1 MAGKKSNAGNGKS
14 AGARLEGL
22 LDRLAQLEERVR
34 TLEAERDAAVGAAA
48 AFVPPPL
55 TAALPPA
62 AAPGGPA
69 PRADVVAA
77 PVRGEITPDILL
89 VISAAVAAFLGER
102 AHVRQVRLVASPA
115 WAQQGR
121 VSVMAS
127 HRWAVHRS

>member
-14 AGARLEGL
+14 AGAPLERL

-34 TLEAERDAAVGAAA
+34 SLEAERDAAIGAAA
-48 AFVPPPL
+48 AFAPSL
-55 TAALPPA
+55 RTAVLPPA
-62 AAPGGPA
+62 AAPGEPA
-69 PRADVVAA
+69 PRAGAVAE

-102 AHVRQVRLVASPA
+102 AHVRQVRLLASPA

>member
-1 MAGKKSNAGNGKS
+1 MAGKKPNVGNGKS
-14 AGARLEGL
+14 AGARMEALFE
-22 LDRLAQLEERVR
+22 RLAQLEERVR
-34 TLEAERDAAVGAAA
+34 SLEAERDAAMGAAA
-48 AFVPPPL
+48 AFAPP
-55 TAALPPA
+55 AAISPPA
-62 AAPGGPA
+62 AAPGTPA
-69 PRADVVAA
+69 QRTAVVAD

-102 AHVRQVRLVASPA
+102 AHVRQVRLLASPA